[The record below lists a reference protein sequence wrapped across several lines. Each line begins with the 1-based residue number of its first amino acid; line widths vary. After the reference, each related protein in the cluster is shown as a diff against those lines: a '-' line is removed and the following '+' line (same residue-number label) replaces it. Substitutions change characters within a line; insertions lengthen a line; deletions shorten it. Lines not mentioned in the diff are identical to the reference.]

1 MTVNNDKSNPWGS
14 VAVITGAASDI
25 GKTTTELGGKVNN
38 LNN

>member
-1 MTVNNDKSNPWGS
+1 MTVNNDN
-14 VAVITGAASDI
+14 VITGAASDI